1 MILRLVR
8 EDTRDEECENEMA
21 ETDAL
26 AERDEEGAPE
36 AAERDGFTAPGG
48 DVPDGAVSDT
58 PQDGEEEKEAGP
70 AHRGILR
77 RDAPGRRVRG
87 PQWPRNR
94 QRYAHPPAPV
104 ASTRSFFLSRCIQ
117 LPSAGE

>member
-36 AAERDGFTAPGG
+36 AAERDGFTTPGG

-58 PQDGEEEKEAGP
+58 PQDGEEEKEAGQEQQVDLASMEALLFSTHHP
-70 AHRGILR
+70 LTA
-77 RDAPGRRVRG
+77 GRL
-87 PQWPRNR
+87 
-94 QRYAHPPAPV
+94 AELLDLD
-104 ASTRSFFLSRCIQ
+104 STRWIRKAIK
-117 LPSAGE
+117 A